1 MSAPLSFTPDAL
13 PDPQAIAAEVAL
25 LGIVLLHPTVLDEI
39 DGLAPRD
46 FYSSEHGH
54 IFAAMQELWAD
65 QTAPDL
71 ITLATHLQKIRKL
84 DQVGGRKRIADLL
97 DSAPVLPTGWQ
108 TYAALIQETSL
119 ARRMIKAG
127 HQIHHLAHFQSAPI
141 ADRID
146 QAQQVVYDLS
156 EGAQEEAKAEHVS
169 DVLSRVMARLD
180 EGKPQGIRGDTFQ
193 GLNDLTGGI
202 FPGHLMVAAGS
213 TGTGKT
219 HFGLAMA
226 LDYATRVPV
235 LFISCEM
242 TAEEI
247 TDRALARI
255 SGVDSDR
262 ISNGA
267 LASQEWDSLGQALGK
282 LSSLRLHIYS
292 TSNPSPAQMRA
303 EIRRV
308 TRVEGEPPRLVV
320 LDYLQLLRGDGQNR
334 VDDLDRITM
343 ACKDI
348 ATDFKISFLA
358 LAQISRDFKNRSN
371 KRPMVQDIRD
381 CGAIENHAN
390 RIYLLYRDEVHNK
403 DTADHGIIEI
413 DVAKNRG
420 GKTGMIRMLLDPARS
435 WFGDIPGGRD
445 DY

>member
-1 MSAPLSFTPDAL
+1 MSPLSFAPDTL
-13 PDPQAIAAEVAL
+13 PEPQAVAAEVAL
-25 LGIVLLHPTVLDEI
+25 LGIILLHPSVLDEI
-39 DGLAPRD
+39 DGLAPGD
-46 FYSSEHGH
+46 FYASEHGH
-54 IFAAMQELWAD
+54 IFAAMQALWAE
-65 QTAPDL
+65 QTSPDL
-71 ITLATHLQKIRKL
+71 ITLSNRLQQSRKL
-84 DQVGGRKRIADLL
+84 DDVGGRKRIADLM

-119 ARRMIKAG
+119 ARRMAKAG
-127 HQIHHLAHFQSAPI
+127 HQIHHLAHSQAAPI

-146 QAQQVVYDLS
+146 QAQQLVYDLS
-156 EGAQEEAKAEHVS
+156 DGAQEEAKAEHIS

-180 EGKPQGIRGDTFQ
+180 EGKPQGLRGDSFL
-193 GLNDLTGGI
+193 GLNALTGGI

-226 LDYATRVPV
+226 LDYASRVPV

-247 TDRALARI
+247 TDRALARL

-262 ISNGA
+262 ISNGS
-267 LASQEWDSLGQALGK
+267 LTRQEWDALGLALGT
-282 LSSLRLHIYS
+282 LSAMRLHIYS
-292 TSNPSPAQMRA
+292 TSNPSPAQIRA

-308 TRVEGEPPRLVV
+308 TRVEGETPRLVV
-320 LDYLQLLRGDGQNR
+320 LDYLQLLRGDGQTR

-390 RIYLLYRDEVHNK
+390 RIYLLYRDEVHNR

-420 GKTGMIRMLLDPARS
+420 GKTGVIRMLLDPARS
-435 WFGDIPGGRD
+435 WFGDIGGGD